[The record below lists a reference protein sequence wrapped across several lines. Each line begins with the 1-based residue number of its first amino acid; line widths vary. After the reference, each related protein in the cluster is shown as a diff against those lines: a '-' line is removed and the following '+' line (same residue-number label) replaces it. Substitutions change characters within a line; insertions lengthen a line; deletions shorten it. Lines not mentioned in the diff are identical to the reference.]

1 MIEKGVNMFMPTIQ
15 ALMQGQIGGGLNQ
28 MIPPQGPTM
37 EIPPQQQQ
45 ETEYIDNTGGFNQ
58 MPPQSEAPY
67 NESDGLPPGYIP
79 PPGPPHPEQQFVPP
93 QDFMPQQITQPVSE
107 NEFINNVTNDDLET
121 LNTTQLT
128 DVSQRIESKLNKLA
142 KLLNEIKSTKA
153 KKQFGYSNKKVDKY
167 HVLDVPSDMNPNYDG
182 LNESE
187 RYIEEKEEPPQ
198 MAAESPQQIDINEEV
213 TMIDQQ
219 GTNLEDIAN
228 LNKDFAGE
236 PVED

>member
-1 MIEKGVNMFMPTIQ
+1 
-15 ALMQGQIGGGLNQ
+15 
-28 MIPPQGPTM
+28 
-37 EIPPQQQQ
+37 
-45 ETEYIDNTGGFNQ
+45 
-58 MPPQSEAPY
+58 
-67 NESDGLPPGYIP
+67 
-79 PPGPPHPEQQFVPP
+79 
-93 QDFMPQQITQPVSE
+93 
-107 NEFINNVTNDDLET
+107 
-121 LNTTQLT
+121 
-128 DVSQRIESKLNKLA
+128 KLA

-236 PVED
+236 PVVED